1 LINVIVMDAKML
13 KSLCMEQE
21 ENIPEVDKETH
32 RLAVVNMDWSQVKVS
47 FGA

>member
-1 LINVIVMDAKML
+1 MINVIIMDAKML
-13 KSLCMEQE
+13 KSLGIEQE

-32 RLAVVNMDWSQVKVS
+32 RLAVVNMDWSQVKLS